1 MIKRDPLP
9 KPIALIPWM
18 RELHQYMERQGYVS
32 VLESATA
39 FDDHPTVIA
48 LSDYGGDANHC
59 SYLTYAFLYA
69 GYKALRQWHEQILRL
84 KIARC
89 GDERT
94 IRYKDLR
101 DTKRQTMLPEWL
113 SLANSLPGYLIVGAV
128 DKRIPNLFIDATGQ
142 ELAETFASL
151 GLSGYTSAVAE
162 KTLRVLHMLCYFA
175 ALMLRPE
182 KKFLWK
188 TDEDD
193 IAGSGG
199 YSPRLRYLGELYRG
213 VMNMY
218 IAHPLVEFGY
228 AVDLTGDELRF
239 FEDGLSLPD
248 LAAGACADYFSQAR
262 QLHLYRRE
270 EIVLWLANEE
280 TLLQKIIFR
289 FDCVGRGPSFK
300 IKEVRFRKHGLRVKA
315 DKM

>member
-1 MIKRDPLP
+1 
-9 KPIALIPWM
+9 
-18 RELHQYMERQGYVS
+18 
-32 VLESATA
+32 
-39 FDDHPTVIA
+39 
-48 LSDYGGDANHC
+48 
-59 SYLTYAFLYA
+59 
-69 GYKALRQWHEQILRL
+69 
-84 KIARC
+84 
-89 GDERT
+89 
-94 IRYKDLR
+94 
-101 DTKRQTMLPEWL
+101 MLPEWL
-113 SLANSLPGYLIVGAV
+113 NLANSLPGYLIVVAV
-128 DKRIPNLFIDATGQ
+128 DKRIPHLFVDATGR

-151 GLSGYTSAVAE
+151 GLSGYTSTVAE

-228 AVDLTGDELRF
+228 AVNLTGDELRF

-248 LAAGACADYFSQAR
+248 LAAGACADYFSRAR
-262 QLHLYRRE
+262 QHLYRYRRK
-270 EIVLWLANEE
+270 EIILWLANEK
-280 TLLQKIIFR
+280 TKLQKIFFR
-289 FDCVGRGPSFK
+289 FDCVGPGPRFT
-300 IKEVRFRKHGLRVKA
+300 INEVKFCLKA
-315 DKM
+315 MRCDD